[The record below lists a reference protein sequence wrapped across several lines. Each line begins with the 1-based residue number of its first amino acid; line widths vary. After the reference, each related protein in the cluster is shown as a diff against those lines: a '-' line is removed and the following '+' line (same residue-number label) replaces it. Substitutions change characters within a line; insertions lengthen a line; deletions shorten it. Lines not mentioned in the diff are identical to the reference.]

1 MFSLLF
7 NSRTV
12 QYRFSTTQTIY
23 ISGCAVAIEVFCR
36 LTFSYHKVLHFA
48 DNNGLVG
55 ALYDWRLIFLLS
67 VLHIDKLGSMRR
79 DNRRLALL
87 LAIKVKR
94 KLLLRPL
101 NFLCMTLSLK
111 YHFTLLTGLGLQSN
125 RALLLLLENLSVLF
139 RFFLTSVLLF
149 FVINHFLLG

>member
-7 NSRTV
+7 NFRTV

-23 ISGCAVAIEVFCR
+23 ISGCAVAIEAFCR
-36 LTFSYHKVLHFA
+36 LTSTYHKVLHFA

-87 LAIKVKR
+87 LAQFAIKVKR

-101 NFLCMTLSLK
+101 NFLCMTLSFK
-111 YHFTLLTGLGLQSN
+111 HHFTLLTGLRL
-125 RALLLLLENLSVLF
+125 
-139 RFFLTSVLLF
+139 
-149 FVINHFLLG
+149 